1 MEEGIMTRSLNGM
14 RRYVGVFGPFFWRNF
29 IHDRIL
35 LSAGSLAFQTLLS
48 LVPLLA
54 VILSILKAFPVFTI
68 LKRSIK
74 DFIFQ
79 NFVPGQGAMLQTYLW
94 QFIDKAATVPTIGG
108 IFLFIIAMF
117 LISTVDH
124 TLNGIW
130 EVNSPRK
137 ILQGFTL
144 YWTVLTIGPVFIGTS
159 LVASS
164 YVWYMVFT
172 GGPLHEMKTKL
183 LSYIPFVNS
192 IVAFFLLYM
201 LVPNRRVR
209 FRHAFAGAL
218 LAAVLFELSKKWFLF
233 YVSHFA
239 TFEHIYGALSVVP
252 MLFFWVYLSWVV
264 VLTGAEIVFCLGAV
278 FPSPA
283 SCGTFDPLKG
293 LPEILNV
300 LGRIWTGQKRGQYLN
315 MKRMLVPPASVDRT
329 KLRRIVDFLL
339 QNDVIHLT
347 ARGELSVSGDL
358 HSLTLY
364 DLYARIPPD
373 IIRGE
378 NGDGTAGGGDALDL
392 VRDRVREALRE
403 GMQVPL
409 ATLLQDS
416 KPTAS

>member
-1 MEEGIMTRSLNGM
+1 MTRSLNGM

-68 LKRSIK
+68 LKRSIE

-347 ARGELSVSGDL
+347 VRGELSVSGDL